1 MRAEEGVLL
10 LLKRSLNRNFKFN
23 FFFPLSFREGC
34 MVDNIYI
41 RAGSF
46 TQLKFFLMTLCLS
59 RNSRMH

>member
-23 FFFPLSFREGC
+23 FFFFFSLSFREGC
-34 MVDNIYI
+34 MVYNIYI

-46 TQLKFFLMTLCLS
+46 TQLKFFLMTFVS
-59 RNSRMH
+59 E